1 MGEKGLDVACAFG
14 DVHVRIADCD
24 VRHNL
29 NKPANAKPKLTS
41 REGWSDENSCQSV
54 SDQNDKADVMSEVE
68 RNHEQELGDVGRG
81 INLRAGDRPY
91 IAPGA
96 LQLSLR
102 DDGSVESGNVFLS
115 VDPWLPDLSAN
126 SGTSG
131 EVVAAIIRDG
141 FPVKSICGGT
151 INACQ
156 KSRDVRGLLAH
167 PEATRLRHMVVIDGS
182 SAIGVLDLD
191 KARGEVNEHD
201 PSRRLLVGEICEPL
215 SEDDCIAGDAP
226 LMEYIL
232 TAAER
237 PFRVV
242 RLANDRPGTVDVEDL
257 QKLPVRILLFTK
269 ISHLETLLA
278 RRLCVLR
285 PELLEISNTAQGPSA
300 ASLGSFGSGPLR
312 RVEKLGFGHLL
323 RMAKEDNL
331 INING
336 EEIRFLVGCR
346 NSVAH
351 GPRWYITRRHEISPF
366 VNFVK
371 KVAALVDELE
381 SLPN

>member
-1 MGEKGLDVACAFG
+1 MSE
-14 DVHVRIADCD
+14 I
-24 VRHNL
+24 
-29 NKPANAKPKLTS
+29 
-41 REGWSDENSCQSV
+41 
-54 SDQNDKADVMSEVE
+54 DQN
-68 RNHEQELGDVGRG
+68 REQELVEVGHG
-81 INLRAGDRPY
+81 INIRAGDRPY

-96 LQLSLR
+96 LQFTLR
-102 DDGSVESGNVFLS
+102 NDGSIESGSLLLS
-115 VDPWLPDLSAN
+115 IDPWLPDLSAD

-131 EVVAAIIRDG
+131 EVVEAIVRDG

-167 PEATRLRHMVVIDGS
+167 PEAARLRHMVVIDGS

-191 KARGEVNEHD
+191 KARGKVNEHD
-201 PSRRLLVGEICEPL
+201 PNRVLLVGEICEPL
-215 SEDDCIAGDAP
+215 GEDNSILGDAP
-226 LMEYIL
+226 LMEYIM

-242 RLANDRPGTVDVEDL
+242 RLANDRPGTVEVEDL
-257 QKLPVRILLFTK
+257 QKLPVRILLFAK

-278 RRLCVLR
+278 RRLCVSR
-285 PELLEISNTAQGPSA
+285 PELLEISNTSQGPSA

-312 RVEKLGFGHLL
+312 RVEKLDFAHLL

-336 EEIRFLVGCR
+336 EEIKFLVGCR

-351 GPRWYITRRHEISPF
+351 GPRWYITRRHEVSAF

-371 KVAALVDELE
+371 KISGLVDELE
-381 SLPN
+381 SLPNRSEGSCAS